1 VAAELIGE
9 VQTRHYGDSGGIG
22 RGRTGGDGMHEV
34 VHGVGCLDEFLGIP
48 LGEKRVRRVEDRY
61 SNRLLSVHLL
71 PKCIDMSE

>member
-1 VAAELIGE
+1 
-9 VQTRHYGDSGGIG
+9 
-22 RGRTGGDGMHEV
+22 
-34 VHGVGCLDEFLGIP
+34 